1 MAIRVQTGPH
11 LQYVVIIAVLCPM
24 TSCVRMCALYARLPA
39 PTAAYLRRVPQG
51 SALQASTEQLLLEH
65 DHVAI
70 FTVVVIVHNLEQTV
84 KKVLMSGV
92 YMRGK
97 PVNDKPLFP
106 TWSSSPSSN
115 TPRCTSDAKN
125 LYPERGECRQKG
137 GSKQRRWDGWK
148 YAAML

>member
-92 YMRGK
+92 YM
-97 PVNDKPLFP
+97 
-106 TWSSSPSSN
+106 
-115 TPRCTSDAKN
+115 KN